1 MTFLISLLFFFFF
14 NATATTEIYTYGPT
28 LPLHDALP
36 SSARATINVA
46 MSGNRRIR
54 PTDPSPAW
62 LGAIANG
69 PRVPCDDIPGSITRP
84 WRREASLPPPQWL
97 AGSRAACAPRTVD
110 EKTLRRPA
118 PVQ

>member
-1 MTFLISLLFFFFF
+1 MA
-14 NATATTEIYTYGPT
+14 AT
-28 LPLHDALP
+28 
-36 SSARATINVA
+36 ARATINVA

-69 PRVPCDDIPGSITRP
+69 PRVPCDDIPGSITLP
-84 WRREASLPPPQWL
+84 WRREASLPPPPWL

-110 EKTLRRPA
+110 ETTLRQIGRA
-118 PVQ
+118 SSRERESTDGENTGVADTVKKKKKIK